1 MFGRVCV
8 FFVKHSQHCAQ
19 MSTFMLA
26 AHAQK
31 NEKII
36 LAQQNATK
44 IPKTLVEIFCFAR
57 SPGHK

>member
-1 MFGRVCV
+1 
-8 FFVKHSQHCAQ
+8 

-44 IPKTLVEIFCFAR
+44 IPKTLVEIFCFAT